1 MIESLAPGERTTPVG
16 EEIANA
22 VSHGVGLLA
31 AMVGAP
37 VVVVAAFQRGGAS
50 GILGASVFAATMVLL
65 YLASTLSHALPG
77 NRARRLFGTLD
88 QMAIYLL
95 IAGTYTPFT
104 LGVLRGA
111 WGWTLFGVVWGLAVA
126 GVVLKAVGGMG
137 SPKISMYLYFVMG
150 WFALVAVKP
159 LWLLVPPWGLFWI
172 LAGGIAYMTGVGF
185 FAANRISYN
194 HLIWH
199 LFVVAGTACHFIAVL
214 RYAA

>member
-1 MIESLAPGERTTPVG
+1 MIESPAPGERTKPLG
-16 EEIANA
+16 EEIASA

-31 AMVGAP
+31 AMAGAP
-37 VVVVAAFQRGGAS
+37 VVVLAAFQRGGTS
-50 GILGASVFAATMVLL
+50 GIFGASVFAATMVLL

-111 WGWTLFGVVWGLAVA
+111 WGWTLFGVVWGMAVA
-126 GVVLKAVGGMG
+126 GVVLKTVGKLR
-137 SPKISMYLYFVMG
+137 SPKISMSLYFVMG
-150 WFALVAVKP
+150 WFALIAIKP
-159 LWLLVPPWGLFWI
+159 LWLRVPPWGLFWI
-172 LAGGIAYMTGVGF
+172 FAGGIAYMTGVGF
-185 FAANRISYN
+185 FAAKRIPYN

-214 RYAA
+214 WYAA